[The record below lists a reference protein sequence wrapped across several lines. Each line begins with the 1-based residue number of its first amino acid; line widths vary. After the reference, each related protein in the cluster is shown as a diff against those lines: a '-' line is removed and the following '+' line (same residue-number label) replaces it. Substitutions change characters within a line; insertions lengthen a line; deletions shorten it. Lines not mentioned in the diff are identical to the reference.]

1 LVVIGGTGGLGRA
14 IAQQALARGAEVTVV
29 GRTFRDQ
36 KSPRLTFVAADLSSM
51 RESVRLGLELPAESF
66 DVALFT
72 AGIIASRKAREET
85 SEHVERDVAVSYL
98 SRLAILQGLSPRL
111 GAGRPDGA
119 ARPRVFVMG
128 SPGYRIL
135 GDLDDLN
142 SEQTYQPMV
151 AHAATVAGNE
161 ILVLGAKD
169 RFPGPAF
176 FGLGPGLISTE
187 IRSNYLGDGSVALRL
202 LETAVGVMAQ
212 SPETYAKKIVP
223 ILFAPELEGRT
234 GVLFG
239 STNRLGV
246 LRGGDQ
252 PILPTR
258 DFDDAYIDRFL
269 SASEVLLRRALN
281 E

>member
-1 LVVIGGTGGLGRA
+1 LLVIGGTGGLGRA

-29 GRTFRDQ
+29 GRTFRD
-36 KSPRLTFVAADLSSM
+36 KKNPRLTFVPADLSSM
-51 RESVRLGLELPAESF
+51 REAVRLGLELPAELF

-72 AGIIASRKAREET
+72 TGIIASRKTREET

-98 SRLAILQGLSPRL
+98 NRLAVLQGLSPRL
-111 GAGRPDGA
+111 GAARPDGA
-119 ARPRVFVMG
+119 PRPRVFVMG
-128 SPGYRIL
+128 SPGYGIL

-187 IRSNYLGDGSVALRL
+187 IRSNYLGDGSVTHKLV
-202 LETAVGVMAQ
+202 ETAVGVMAQ

-223 ILFAPELEGRT
+223 ILFAPELEGRS
-234 GVLFG
+234 GILFG
-239 STNRLGV
+239 STNRRGV

-252 PILPTR
+252 PILPSE
-258 DFDDAYIDRFL
+258 DLDDAYIDRFL
-269 SASEVLLRRALN
+269 SASEALLRRALN
-281 E
+281 G